1 MYGCDPRG
9 KMLSPTAEG
18 DDMLRDSATT
28 QDEGFREIQLTGK
41 QLVFLFMATT
51 VVSIVIFLC
60 GVLVG
65 RGVRGDV
72 MVAERSTSTVS
83 PSEPPAGDPE
93 PVDETVTAED
103 VKNPTALP
111 PELSYQQR
119 LDGGGAAAAAKSS
132 PATAPPA
139 AASAVSPAATAA
151 GTAALAAAPATKPPP
166 APSASS
172 DAPKAPSAAAAP
184 KSTPAAPAPAVAPSK
199 APAPA
204 SAASALPAAPTASR
218 LGPPAAAAESASGG
232 QFVVQV
238 AALADRKEADQV
250 AQKLAAKGYAAFV
263 LEPTADAKDR
273 FYRVRIGRFADRP
286 TAERTVKQLAQEGP
300 YKPWITR

>member
-1 MYGCDPRG
+1 
-9 KMLSPTAEG
+9 
-18 DDMLRDSATT
+18 MLRDSATT

-72 MVAERSTSTVS
+72 MVAERATSTVS

-93 PVDETVTAED
+93 PIDDTVTAED

-119 LDGGGAAAAAKSS
+119 LDGGGAAATKSAPAVVAPPAAVSTAPPAPPAPVDAPKVAST
-132 PATAPPA
+132 PATPPSTPVPVPPPA
-139 AASAVSPAATAA
+139 AAST
-151 GTAALAAAPATKPPP
+151 
-166 APSASS
+166 
-172 DAPKAPSAAAAP
+172 
-184 KSTPAAPAPAVAPSK
+184 K

-204 SAASALPAAPTASR
+204 SAAAAAAV
-218 LGPPAAAAESASGG
+218 PPAAAASKPRPSAPTAESANAG

-250 AQKLAAKGYAAFV
+250 AQKLSAKGYAAFV
-263 LEPTADAKDR
+263 LEPTSDAKDR
-273 FYRVRIGRFADRP
+273 FYRVRVGRFADRP

>member
-1 MYGCDPRG
+1 M
-9 KMLSPTAEG
+9 A
-18 DDMLRDSATT
+18 LRDSATT
-28 QDEGFREIQLTGK
+28 QDDGFREIQLTGK

-103 VKNPTALP
+103 VKNPTPLP
-111 PELSYQQR
+111 LELSYQQR
-119 LDGGGAAAAAKSS
+119 LDGSGAAAATKSA
-132 PATAPPA
+132 PAAAPPA
-139 AASAVSPAATAA
+139 AASAAMPAPTTATAA
-151 GTAALAAAPATKPPP
+151 ASTAAPRPTPATKPTP
-166 APSASS
+166 APSAPVEAS
-172 DAPKAPSAAAAP
+172 KAATTPAAP
-184 KSTPAAPAPAVAPSK
+184 KSTPAAPVPAPAAAASK
-199 APAPA
+199 APASATPALPPA
-204 SAASALPAAPTASR
+204 SAASKPT
-218 LGPPAAAAESASGG
+218 LPPAAESPSGG

-250 AQKLAAKGYAAFV
+250 AQKLSAKGYAAFV
-263 LEPTADAKDR
+263 LEPAADAKDR